1 MAGKFSCLIKVK
13 SITPFAA
20 LKQRFGEQL
29 STSEAVRSHHCHTT
43 TRIPQQWPDAVVFP
57 KNTQEVSEAVRICY
71 ENDCPVIAFGIGS
84 SLEGHVNAPYGGV
97 CIDMNSLNK
106 IIEVNNEDL
115 DVVIQPG
122 VTREALNEYLRDT
135 GLFFSD

>member
-1 MAGKFSCLIKVK
+1 MFDK
-13 SITPFAA
+13 SKIDNAIAA

-71 ENDCPVIAFGIGS
+71 ENNCPVIA
-84 SLEGHVNAPYGGV
+84 
-97 CIDMNSLNK
+97 
-106 IIEVNNEDL
+106 
-115 DVVIQPG
+115 
-122 VTREALNEYLRDT
+122 
-135 GLFFSD
+135 